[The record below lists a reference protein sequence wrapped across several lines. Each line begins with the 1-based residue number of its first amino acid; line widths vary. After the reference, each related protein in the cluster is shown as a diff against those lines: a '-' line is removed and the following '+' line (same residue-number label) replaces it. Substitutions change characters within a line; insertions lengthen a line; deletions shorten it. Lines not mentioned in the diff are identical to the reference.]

1 MVIPPPMPLIQ
12 QREPFDD
19 PDWIYEI
26 KHDGFRALAVI
37 DQGHC
42 RFFSRKKHRLTGY
55 SDLRDALVKEIN
67 AEFVVLDG
75 ELVVTD
81 HQGRTVFA
89 DMMQRRKPARYFAFD
104 LLSLN
109 VEDLRRLPLVDRKQ
123 RLRRILPARSPH
135 VLCVDHTRGNG
146 TELYRLAC
154 QLDLEGI
161 VCKRADSPYEDNAG
175 SPYWIKIK
183 NPAYSQKEGRGDLF
197 KRAG

>member
-104 LLSLN
+104 P
-109 VEDLRRLPLVDRKQ
+109 VK
-123 RLRRILPARSPH
+123 SP
-135 VLCVDHTRGNG
+135 
-146 TELYRLAC
+146 
-154 QLDLEGI
+154 
-161 VCKRADSPYEDNAG
+161 S
-175 SPYWIKIK
+175 S
-183 NPAYSQKEGRGDLF
+183 
-197 KRAG
+197 